1 MRVAPRFSSACL
13 ILASAALAA
22 CGNPSQPPGNYAA
35 TKSIWVASEPGTGAP
50 LTELKIVDSVNQFF
64 DHPWP
69 SDLRLENGHVKLI
82 HYPNPRGS
90 GNIEAY
96 VKAMD
101 GLLDGFSPAAAGY
114 VRFAG
119 QLARAYLPAIP
130 DTLSP
135 ASPVQLIDIDPNSP
149 EYGQRKPVALNYREL
164 ESVYYPANT
173 LAFMPA
179 PGFPLRPHTRYAF
192 VITDGLRDIG
202 GVRVQKSDDLAEVL
216 GEDSTQ
222 NEATEA
228 MKATLA
234 PAIAEIERA
243 GIPRKDIVHLAV
255 YTTNDPTE
263 ELFAVRD
270 HLRANAPMPDVDP
283 LKWHIVATTDYSIEY
298 VGVYGPSPNYQKGTI
313 PFPNPKDGGE
323 FNYDANGQPAI
334 VDTFDLR
341 FSLSIPSSP
350 DCPPPKA
357 GYPIALYAHGT
368 GGNFRSYS
376 RDGTAAKLAA
386 KCIASMGVDQIFH
399 GTRDGAPAPDD
410 SAAMAIRFFNVNN
423 VMAARTSNRQSAL
436 DEVQRAR
443 LFTERHIQVPADISY
458 WGQPI
463 SFNPQRVMFFGH
475 SQGGLNGPL
484 FLAADDQALG
494 GVLSGSGALMSITLT
509 EKTSPEPSVANIVK
523 TVMLRLDASEHGE
536 VDMFHPGLSLAQM
549 LVDVTDPIHYAR
561 KIIAEPREGMN
572 PKSIYMTEG
581 IGSDG
586 VGDSYA
592 PPRGI
597 EMHAV
602 AMGLPLITN
611 GQQYPIPELFWPG
624 GPGTLTL
631 VPSPTPDPVTGI
643 KQNLA
648 NARATGAFAQ
658 WAPRSDS
665 DGHFV
670 VFDISGA
677 RRQADWFMHTLA
689 YRSYAELILT
699 Q

>member
-1 MRVAPRFSSACL
+1 MRFVPRFSSSFL
-13 ILASAALAA
+13 VLVGAALVG
-22 CGNPSQPPGNYAA
+22 CGDPSQIRSYVPA
-35 TKSIWVASEPGTGAP
+35 KSIWVASEPGTGAA
-50 LTELKIVDSVNQFF
+50 LTELKSGESGNQFF

-69 SDLRLENGHVKLI
+69 SDLRLDNGRVTLK

-101 GLLDGFSPAAAGY
+101 GVLDGFSPAAAGY
-114 VRFAG
+114 VRFTG
-119 QLARAYLPAIP
+119 QLAQAFIP
-130 DTLSP
+130 SVIDTLSP

-149 EYGQRKPVALNYREL
+149 EYGQRRPITLNYRPL
-164 ESVYYPANT
+164 EGVYYPSNT

-192 VITDGLRDIG
+192 VVTDGLRDIG
-202 GVRVQKSDDLAEVL
+202 GVRLEKSDDLAEVL
-216 GEDSTQ
+216 GEDPADS
-222 NEATEA
+222 EATES

-234 PAIAEIERA
+234 PSISEIERA
-243 GIPRKDIVHLAV
+243 GIPRQDIVHLAV
-255 YTTNDPTE
+255 FTTNNPTE

-270 HLRANAPMPDVDP
+270 HLRANAPLPDVDP
-283 LKWHIVATTDYSIEY
+283 MEWHVVATTDYSTEY
-298 VGVYGPSPNYQKGTI
+298 IGMYGPSPNYQKGTI

-323 FNYDANGQPAI
+323 FNYDENGNPAI
-334 VDTFDLR
+334 VSMFDLR
-341 FSLSIPSSP
+341 FSLSIPSSA

-368 GGNFRSYS
+368 GGNFRSYT

-399 GTRDGAPAPDD
+399 GKREGAPAPDD
-410 SAAMAIRFFNVNN
+410 ATAVAIRFFNVNN

-443 LFTERHIQVPADISY
+443 LFTERHIQVPANISV
-458 WGQPI
+458 WGQAI
-463 SFNPQRVMFFGH
+463 SFDPDRVMFFGH

-509 EKTSPEPSVANIVK
+509 EKTSPEPSVANIVN
-523 TVMLRLDASEHGE
+523 TVMLRLLDPVEQTE
-536 VDMFHPGLSLAQM
+536 VDLFHPGLSLAQM

-561 KIIAEPREGMN
+561 HIINEPREGMA
-572 PKSIYMTEG
+572 PKSIYMTVG
-581 IGSDG
+581 VDSDG
-586 VGDSYA
+586 NGDSYA

-611 GQQYPIPELFWPG
+611 GQQRPIPELFWPG
-624 GPGTLTL
+624 GPGTVTL
-631 VPSPTPDPVTGI
+631 VPSPSADPMTGI

-648 NARATGAFAQ
+648 NARSTGGFAQ
-658 WAPRSDS
+658 WAPRFGS

-670 VFDISGA
+670 VFDVNGA
-677 RRQADWFMHTLA
+677 RKQADWFMHTLA